1 LKGEVKVKKVFSW
14 IMFALLLMGML
25 ALAFNIQSA
34 KASGTIYIRADGSID
49 PPTPLIATVHNVTYT
64 LTGNITS
71 DADGIVVERSNII
84 IDGNGY
90 TLQGSGNGDG
100 FKSTNVNNVTIKNVI
115 IEYFSYGVYLESS
128 SDSQIIANNVTA
140 NYQGRGI
147 GLYESSNN
155 LIVGNNVTNMN
166 TGIWLCDSGYD
177 IISGNE
183 ITSNTNGIML
193 DSSSHNSVFG
203 NTITDC
209 YYDGI
214 LLGDAHYN
222 SIRGNNITNSSGNGI
237 WLSGSHYN
245 SIVGNDIT
253 NNDVGLCLAGYME
266 AGENSIYHNN
276 FLNNTEQVHF
286 GYVLYLGQPMTS
298 FNVWDYGY
306 PSGGNY
312 WSDYNGTDSYSGAF
326 QNETG
331 SDSIGDTPY
340 VNDADNRDNYPL
352 MTPHTPSEHELIATI
367 TAPTFMRLGKPI
379 SLEAI
384 LTNEGSNDET
394 DVKLELLINETIF
407 DSTTIPIL
415 KANFPYTLNYQ
426 WTPTIEGIHNVTLY
440 AHPVGGETSVENN
453 KMSKTVIVGPPLK
466 IGVRAGDWIKCTYTI
481 SGWPSGT
488 PYPEWLKVEFLSVDD
503 INATIRVTMRMSD
516 GTEPSQTMTIDV
528 VAGGVTF
535 QGLSGFVIPT
545 NCTTGY
551 PIYIT
556 GYGNVT
562 IAGENIRAYAGASR
576 TVVHA
581 NVSQYGTQITYYW
594 DKQTGV
600 MVEASTTSGTM
611 TATGKATETN
621 IWQAQSTGLPI
632 DPPVLYALITAVVV
646 IVFAA
651 LLLVKRRKKKP
662 PEVES
667 PPS

>member
-1 LKGEVKVKKVFSW
+1 
-14 IMFALLLMGML
+14 
-25 ALAFNIQSA
+25 
-34 KASGTIYIRADGSID
+34 
-49 PPTPLIATVHNVTYT
+49 
-64 LTGNITS
+64 
-71 DADGIVVERSNII
+71 
-84 IDGNGY
+84 
-90 TLQGSGNGDG
+90 
-100 FKSTNVNNVTIKNVI
+100 
-115 IEYFSYGVYLESS
+115 
-128 SDSQIIANNVTA
+128 
-140 NYQGRGI
+140 
-147 GLYESSNN
+147 
-155 LIVGNNVTNMN
+155 
-166 TGIWLCDSGYD
+166 
-177 IISGNE
+177 
-183 ITSNTNGIML
+183 
-193 DSSSHNSVFG
+193 
-203 NTITDC
+203 
-209 YYDGI
+209 
-214 LLGDAHYN
+214 
-222 SIRGNNITNSSGNGI
+222 
-237 WLSGSHYN
+237 
-245 SIVGNDIT
+245 
-253 NNDVGLCLAGYME
+253 
-266 AGENSIYHNN
+266 
-276 FLNNTEQVHF
+276 
-286 GYVLYLGQPMTS
+286 MTS

-312 WSDYNGTDSYSGAF
+312 WSDYNGTDSYSGTF